1 MTYVRSKQLWVII
14 GYKEIF
20 LQEKPQN
27 SASTKPKLIPS
38 NKIKKENPTEIP
50 CPECG
55 ILFSSQYQVNEHIKY
70 LHQNRRKCDQC
81 DIICHGKRALN
92 AHKKTHDSRLKTHD
106 SAEYHC
112 EDCNTVC
119 KSKQAL
125 RWHKQKSHG
134 YKIFNCKCPMCEAT
148 FSNGWSLYWHKKREH
163 GVLKKEQS
171 YETQEKATH
180 NVESFASPKLSLS
193 DDSSADILHQFQVYI
208 LNILL
213 LHSFLNICSRHQCSW
228 NDITPYPS
236 NQSPSRVTDK
246 QDI

>member
-1 MTYVRSKQLWVII
+1 MNT
-14 GYKEIF
+14 
-20 LQEKPQN
+20 QN

-38 NKIKKENPTEIP
+38 NRIKKENPTEIP
-50 CPECG
+50 CPECH
-55 ILFSSQYQVNEHIKY
+55 ILFPSQYQVNEHIKY

-163 GVLKKEQS
+163 GVLKKEES
-171 YETQEKATH
+171 DETQEKVTH

-193 DDSSADILHQFQVYI
+193 DDSSADILQPISGIYSEHSYYI
-208 LNILL
+208 PSLVFVQDVSLPKTIYRSGTVNSK
-213 LHSFLNICSRHQCSW
+213 SFIGKV
-228 NDITPYPS
+228 S
-236 NQSPSRVTDK
+236 NSN
-246 QDI
+246 